1 MWHRPSCDGC
11 PIFTAEQSRFKVMNK
26 YYADCRN
33 IFKNEAAAQITQL
46 IMFILRMADFSNFID
61 VHFFC
66 NLACLT
72 LWSVC
77 VPQVDR
83 KEVFYIQTPVESVG
97 WEAMDSM
104 TFSVASPP
112 ASVDSLTFRFDI
124 SYENTGPEHNTILL
138 ANTGMN
144 MTLQLC

>member
-1 MWHRPSCDGC
+1 MWHRHSCDGC
-11 PIFTAEQSRFKVMNK
+11 AIFTAEQSRFKVMNK

-33 IFKNEAAAQITQL
+33 IVKNEAAAQITQL

-77 VPQVDR
+77 VYHR
-83 KEVFYIQTPVESVG
+83 WTGKRFF
-97 WEAMDSM
+97 
-104 TFSVASPP
+104 TFK
-112 ASVDSLTFRFDI
+112 
-124 SYENTGPEHNTILL
+124 LL
-138 ANTGMN
+138 
-144 MTLQLC
+144 LSQLAGKPWTR